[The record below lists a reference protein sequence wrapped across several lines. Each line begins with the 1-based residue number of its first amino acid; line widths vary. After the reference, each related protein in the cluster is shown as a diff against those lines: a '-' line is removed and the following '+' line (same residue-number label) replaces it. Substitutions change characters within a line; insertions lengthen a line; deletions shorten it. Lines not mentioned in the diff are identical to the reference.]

1 MTTIST
7 GQETIV
13 FDVDTQTVTRFVDGR
28 FDSQRAMTAEEVV
41 IHAHPADVLNERT
54 IRAQAAAALQANR
67 TDKTTNDA
75 YLAIASPTNAQNL
88 AQIRELSRQSSR
100 QARQLNQLIR
110 QTYRLFDGTD

>member
-1 MTTIST
+1 MRTYLIGDAFVTYDEVLNEVRETRGGTT
-7 GQETIV
+7 
-13 FDVDTQTVTRFVDGR
+13 TV
-28 FDSQRAMTAEEVV
+28 RAMTAEEAPLAVPPLAVV
-41 IHAHPADVLNERT
+41 NEST
-54 IRAQAAAALQANR
+54 IRTQAAAALQANR